1 MIKVVPTMQR
11 LETCKY
17 IVMFRA
23 CFLAVSMG
31 TLLVGAGAAPDVDRP
46 GPRITF
52 EKLTHDFGEIGPETK
67 NACEFKFKNTGD
79 ALLKIGKIRCPC
91 GCTIAELPKKE
102 YAPGES
108 GAVKIV
114 YSASRSPSSITKS
127 CSVPSNDKKRP
138 TVTLTIKAKIAKKVE
153 YHPERLELLCKGE
166 NAGCPPITITGRD
179 KQPFAIKH
187 FKSTGNAIIA
197 DYDPLV
203 KATKFVLKPKIDM
216 EKLRKGMRGQVE
228 IGLTHP
234 QCETVRIVFETLAE
248 FKADP
253 RVIYVRDAEPR
264 KQVIKKIRIL
274 SNYNEDF
281 EVESASSNKGTIKV
295 LTQEKVDNGYQFG
308 LQITPPA
315 AESKRSVF
323 TDVFSVKIKGGQQLQ
338 ITCYGI
344 YSRKVSK

>member
-1 MIKVVPTMQR
+1 MIKVIPAMQR
-11 LETCKY
+11 LVTYVY
-17 IVMFRA
+17 IVMFGA
-23 CFLAVSMG
+23 CLLAVSMG
-31 TLLVGAGAAPDVDRP
+31 TLLAGVRTVPEVD
-46 GPRITF
+46 GPEITF

-79 ALLKIGKIRCPC
+79 ALLKIGVIRCPC
-91 GCTIAELPKKE
+91 GCTVAELAKKE

-114 YSASRSPSSITKS
+114 YSAARSPGSITKS

-138 TVTLTIKAKIAKKVE
+138 TVTLTIKAKIALKVE
-153 YHPERLELLCKGE
+153 HQPESLNLLLKGE
-166 NAGCPPITITGRD
+166 NAGCPPITLTSRD
-179 KQPFAIKH
+179 KRPFSIKY
-187 FKSTGNAIIA
+187 FKSTGNGITA

-203 KATKFVLKPKIDM
+203 KATKFVLKPEIDR

-234 QCETVRIVFETLAE
+234 ECKTVRIIFDTLAE

-264 KQVIKKIRIL
+264 KPVIKKIRVL

-281 EVESASSNKGTIKV
+281 EVESASSKKDTVKV
-295 LTQEKVDNGYQFG
+295 LTQEKVDNGYQFE

-315 AESKRSVF
+315 AESKRRVF

-344 YSRKVSK
+344 YSRKASK